1 MKIWRETE
9 LVYGE
14 LLQRLERGEPA
25 AVATLIRLE
34 GSAYRRPGAKL
45 LIGHE
50 GALFGNVSGGC
61 LEEDLRERGLRALK
75 TGQPERVHYDTG
87 SDENVVWGLG
97 LGCDGRLDLWL
108 QPYTPATDTT
118 ALRDLRARLHG
129 ATPFTL
135 TLALTDGRL
144 TASAPG
150 PATGLIEG
158 APGPQFVELLEPPP
172 DLIVVGAG
180 EDARPLVHLAAQ
192 QGFRVT
198 LVDHRRAFLTPER
211 FPRRASARAGPA
223 RSWTR
228 RPARQARRPRRVDD
242 PRRQAGH
249 RVGPTV
255 RRRPPRL
262 SRPAGAPAR
271 AARKSFPTSPT
282 RPAHGPMVPSAS
294 MSARKARNRSP
305 SASSPKRWPS
315 GRAGTADTCATGRN
329 RCTFRA
335 YELILIT
342 GFSHAEARGR

>member
-144 TASAPG
+144 TAGAPG
-150 PATGLIEG
+150 PATGLIG
-158 APGPQFVELLEPPP
+158 RR
-172 DLIVVGAG
+172 
-180 EDARPLVHLAAQ
+180 ARPAIRGTSRTAP
-192 QGFRVT
+192 RP
-198 LVDHRRAFLTPER
+198 HRGRRRGGRAP
-211 FPRRASARAGPA
+211 AGPPG
-223 RSWTR
+223 
-228 RPARQARRPRRVDD
+228 RPAGIPRH
-242 PRRQAGH
+242 AG
-249 RVGPTV
+249 GS
-255 RRRPPRL
+255 PPRL
-262 SRPAGAPAR
+262 SHPGT
-271 AARKSFPTSPT
+271 FSPP
-282 RPAHGPMVPSAS
+282 RIGSCWPGPKLDSATC
-294 MSARKARNRSP
+294 
-305 SASSPKRWPS
+305 PS
-315 GRAGTADTCATGRN
+315 GPAPSSC
-329 RCTFRA
+329 
-335 YELILIT
+335 
-342 GFSHAEARGR
+342 